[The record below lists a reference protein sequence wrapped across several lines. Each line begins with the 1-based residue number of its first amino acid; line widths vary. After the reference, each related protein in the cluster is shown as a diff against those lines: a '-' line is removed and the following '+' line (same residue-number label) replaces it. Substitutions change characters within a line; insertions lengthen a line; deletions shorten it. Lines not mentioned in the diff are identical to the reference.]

1 MYDFPPDDQCRWV
14 DVPLDKIFFP
24 DADGLVV
31 DRFEDPLFVQLFG
44 SPKANLRFECIDAPE
59 TNTAIRYLKREG

>member
-1 MYDFPPDDQCRWV
+1 MYHFSPDDQCRWV
-14 DVPLDKIFFP
+14 DVPLDKILFP

-44 SPKANLRFECIDAPE
+44 SSKANFRFEGIDAPE
-59 TNTAIRYLKREG
+59 MNTAF